1 MFSVRLASWS
11 VLAKLV
17 NKADVILEVLDV
29 RVPLETRS
37 IRIENMARRAG
48 KPIIIVL
55 NKADLAPRRVVLGW
69 IRFFESLGFK
79 AVPFIAKH
87 RRGVSRLKNAIRSVS
102 SRKPTVVLVVGLPKT
117 GKSTVINALKGRAS
131 ASTSPYPG
139 TTGYTKSI
147 QLYKV
152 DEDIKIIDTPGI
164 VPSGED
170 WLETLL
176 RGTPIDGFSNP
187 VKPAVELL
195 KRIIVQNPKAIEK
208 TYGFSERDPY
218 SILELIARKRGWLYK
233 DGEPMIE
240 EAAKAVIRSYH
251 DAKLDFYR
259 MPPQT

>member
-1 MFSVRLASWS
+1 MKLASWS
-11 VLAKLV
+11 ILAKLV
-17 NKADVILEVLDV
+17 NKADVILEVLDA

-37 IRIENMARRAG
+37 TRIEETVRRAG

-55 NKADLAPRRVVLGW
+55 NKADLAPRRVVLEW
-69 IRFFESLGFK
+69 VKFFENLGFK
-79 AVPFIAKH
+79 TVPFIAKH
-87 RRGVSRLKNAIRSVS
+87 RRGVNRLKNAIRSVS
-102 SRKPTVVLVVGLPKT
+102 SKKPTTVLIVGLPKT
-117 GKSTVINALKGRAS
+117 GKSTVINALKGKAS

-139 TTGYTKSI
+139 TTGYTKAF

-170 WLETLL
+170 WLETLI

-187 VKPAVELL
+187 IKPAVELL
-195 KRIIVQNPKAIEK
+195 KRIIDQNPKAIEK
-208 TYGFSERDPY
+208 TYGFSEKDPY
-218 SILELIARKRGWLYK
+218 KILELIARKRGWLYK

-240 EAAKAVIRSYH
+240 EAAKVVIRNYH

-259 MPPQT
+259 MPPKT

>member
-1 MFSVRLASWS
+1 MKLASWN

-17 NKADVILEVLDV
+17 KKADVILEVLDV
-29 RVPLETRS
+29 RAPLETRS
-37 IRIENMARRAG
+37 VRIEDMAKMAG
-48 KPIIIVL
+48 KPVIIVL
-55 NKADLAPRRVVLGW
+55 NKADLAPRRVVLEW
-69 IRFFESLGFK
+69 VKFFENFGFK
-79 AVPFIAKH
+79 TIPFIAKH
-87 RRGVSRLKNAIRSVS
+87 RIGVNRLKNAIRNAS
-102 SRKPTVVLVVGLPKT
+102 SKKPTVVLVVGLPKT

-152 DEDIKIIDTPGI
+152 DENIRLIDTPGV

-170 WLETLL
+170 WLETLI
-176 RGTPIDGFSNP
+176 RGTPVDGFSNP

-195 KRIIVQNPKAIEK
+195 KRIIAQNPKAIEK
-208 TYGFSERDPY
+208 TYGFSEKDPY
-218 SILELIARKRGWLYK
+218 KILELIARKRGWLYK

-240 EAAKAVIRSYH
+240 EAAKVVIRNYH

-259 MPPQT
+259 MPPRI